1 MYEWYIYLMLLKL
14 LRCLDDKSV
23 FLFGKFVCFCCVERK
38 VIKKIYRWWRNLN
51 KLNVIVE
58 NEEIMYIENV

>member
-23 FLFGKFVCFCCVERK
+23 FLFGNLFVFVMWK
-38 VIKKIYRWWRNLN
+38 GK
-51 KLNVIVE
+51 
-58 NEEIMYIENV
+58 